1 MPLTAK
7 PPFSRGIR
15 SGSEKMLMLG
25 SAVAVAAILAIVTWL
40 LFRELGTAN
49 EAAVRSANN
58 VVQLI
63 DADVQRNAELYDTSL
78 LGLIA
83 AWRRP
88 DVMTISP
95 ELRQLV
101 LFDRATAAPFK
112 GDVVLLDDTG
122 RIVADS
128 TSLTPRLD
136 NFSDRPGFQKHRGS
150 GSLALVVDGPFLSRW
165 GFKDLCISFSRRL
178 PSANGQFVGIAS
190 ASMRLSYFDQLF
202 RTLDIGPTSTVNLLS
217 ADGVMLA
224 RQPDDNNRTFI
235 GQNFSMRPNFK
246 RILREV
252 NGSFAAISELDGAE
266 RLYTFSRVGDLPL
279 IVVVAQSRDDVYAL
293 WKRNALLVAS
303 ATGLLC
309 LGILSLSW
317 LLGRQLR
324 LRQNAERELAGLA
337 STDGLTGLANRRRLD
352 QVLKQEWAR
361 GMRSER
367 PLALLMIDVDHFKAF
382 NDRHGHHGG
391 DVALRSVAQTLT
403 ASIRRPGDLAARYGG
418 EEFMVVLPETDKAGA
433 CVIAEK
439 LRLAIEALPPFAE
452 DTVPITV
459 SIGVATHLPATH
471 DLPEPLFHAADR
483 ALYRAK
489 KQGRNRVEFEPYV
502 APSAESQA

>member
-1 MPLTAK
+1 MPLTAM
-7 PPFSRGIR
+7 PPLARGVRSR
-15 SGSEKMLMLG
+15 SEKMLMLG
-25 SAVAVAAILAIVTWL
+25 STLAVAAILAIVTSL

-78 LGLIA
+78 QGLIT

-112 GDVVLLDDTG
+112 GDVVLLDETG

-136 NFSDRPGFQKHRGS
+136 NFSDRPGFQKHRDS

-178 PSANGQFVGIAS
+178 PSDNGQFVGIAS

-252 NGSFAAISELDGAE
+252 NGSFAAVSELDGAQ

-279 IVVVAQSRDDVYAL
+279 IVVVAQSRDDVYAV
-293 WKRNALLVAS
+293 WKRNALLVAG

-309 LGILSLSW
+309 IGILWLSW

-324 LRQNAERELAGLA
+324 LRQNAERELAALA

-361 GMRSER
+361 GMRSGR

-391 DVALRSVAQTLT
+391 DVALRSVAQTLA

-433 CVIAEK
+433 CVIADK
-439 LRLAIEALPPFAE
+439 LRLAIEALPAFAD
-452 DTVPITV
+452 DTAPITV
-459 SIGVATHLPATH
+459 SIGVTTHLPVSH
-471 DLPEPLFHAADR
+471 DVPELLFQAADR

-489 KQGRNRVEFEPYV
+489 KNGRNRVEFEPYV
-502 APSAESQA
+502 APSTELQA

>member
-136 NFSDRPGFQKHRGS
+136 NFSDRPGFQKHRDS

>member
-136 NFSDRPGFQKHRGS
+136 NFSDRPGFQKHRDS

-252 NGSFAAISELDGAE
+252 NGSFAAISELDGAQ

-489 KQGRNRVEFEPYV
+489 KQGRNRVEFEPYA

>member
-1 MPLTAK
+1 
-7 PPFSRGIR
+7 
-15 SGSEKMLMLG
+15 MLMLG
-25 SAVAVAAILAIVTWL
+25 SALAVAAIVAIVTSL

-78 LGLIA
+78 QGLIA

-101 LFDRATAAPFK
+101 LFDRATAAPYK

-128 TSLTPRLD
+128 TSLTPRQD
-136 NFSDRPGFQKHRGS
+136 NFSDRPGFQKHRDS

-178 PSANGQFVGIAS
+178 PSDNGQFVGIAS

-217 ADGVMLA
+217 ADGVLLA
-224 RQPDDNNRTFI
+224 RQPDENNRTFV

-252 NGSFAAISELDGAE
+252 NGSFAAVSELDGAE

-279 IVVVAQSRDDVYAL
+279 IVVVAQSRDDVYAV
-293 WKRNALLVAS
+293 WKRNALLVAG

-309 LGILSLSW
+309 VGILLLSW

-324 LRQNAERELAGLA
+324 LRQNAEHELAGLA

-361 GMRSER
+361 GMRSGR

-391 DVALRSVAQTLT
+391 DVALRSVAQTLA

-433 CVIAEK
+433 CVIADK
-439 LRLAIEALPPFAE
+439 LRLAIEALPPFAD

-459 SIGVATHLPATH
+459 SIGVATHLPVTH
-471 DLPEPLFHAADR
+471 DLPELLFHAADR

-489 KQGRNRVEFEPYV
+489 RNGRNRVEFEPYV
-502 APSAESQA
+502 APSTELQA